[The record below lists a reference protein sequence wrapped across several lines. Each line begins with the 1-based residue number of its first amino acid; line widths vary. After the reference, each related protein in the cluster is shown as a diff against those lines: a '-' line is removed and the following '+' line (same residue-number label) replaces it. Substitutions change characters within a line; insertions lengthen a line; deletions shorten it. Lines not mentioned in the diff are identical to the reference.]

1 MIKVSELSFLEEEVV
16 DNYKF
21 LHTIPELGFQEY
33 KTAEFIEKQLKSYG
47 VDELHTGVNNTTGI
61 ICSITGATP
70 GKTVLLRADM
80 DALPL
85 RESTDVDFRSQR
97 DGFMHAC
104 GHDGHVAMLLGAVK
118 FLAENR
124 EIIKGRVKFVFQP
137 AEEGPH
143 PGGAHFMAE
152 SGLLDDVDAAFGL
165 HLNTCS
171 PTGSVGI
178 PRRECTASTDSFSMK
193 VIGKGGHGA
202 APYLAVDPIVLTS
215 NIISSYQSIISREID
230 PRSTAVLSFGTIQG
244 GDGASNIIPN
254 EVFLNGTLRTFDDE
268 VKRFIVKRMEEVAQ
282 SLASAHRGRVEFKVI
297 EGYFPTI
304 NDERMALL
312 VRDALLPLLGEEN
325 VDLADLANTGGE
337 DFGRYLQDSPGA
349 FYWLGCRNEEK
360 GCTYM
365 MHNPNMKI
373 DLDALILGTQCHV
386 NVALKFLMEE

>member
-1 MIKVSELSFLEEEVV
+1 MIKISELSFLEEEVV
-16 DNYKF
+16 NNYKF

-33 KTAEFIEKQLKSYG
+33 KTAEFIEKELRRYG
-47 VDELHTGVNNTTGI
+47 VVELHTEVNNTTGI
-61 ICSITGATP
+61 ICSVEGATP

-85 RESTDVDFRSQR
+85 RENTNVDFRSRR

-118 FLAENR
+118 FLSENR
-124 EIIKGRVKFVFQP
+124 EMIKGRVKFVFQP

-178 PRRECTASTDSFSMK
+178 PRRECTASTDSFSLK

-230 PRSTAVLSFGTIQG
+230 PRSTAVLSFGTIRG

-268 VKRFIVKRMEEVAQ
+268 VKRFIVKRMEEVAH
-282 SLASAHRGRVEFKVI
+282 SLASAHRGRVEFKVV

-304 NDERMALL
+304 NDERMAVL
-312 VRDALLPLLGEEN
+312 VRDALIPAFGEEN
-325 VDLADLANTGGE
+325 VELADLANTGGE

-349 FYWLGCRNEEK
+349 FYWLGCGNEEK

-365 MHNPNMKI
+365 MHNPNMKV

-386 NVALKFLMEE
+386 NVALKFLREK

>member
-1 MIKVSELSFLEEEVV
+1 MIKISELSFLEKEVV
-16 DNYKF
+16 NNYKF

-33 KTAEFIEKQLKSYG
+33 KTAEFIEKELRRYG
-47 VDELHTGVNNTTGI
+47 VVELHTEVNNTTGI
-61 ICSITGATP
+61 ICSVEGATP

-85 RESTDVDFRSQR
+85 SENTNVDFRSRR

-118 FLAENR
+118 FLSENR
-124 EIIKGRVKFVFQP
+124 EMIKGRVKFVFQP

-178 PRRECTASTDSFSMK
+178 PRRECTASTDSFSLK

-230 PRSTAVLSFGTIQG
+230 PRSTAVLSFGTIRG

-268 VKRFIVKRMEEVAQ
+268 VKRFIVKRMEEVAH
-282 SLASAHRGRVEFKVI
+282 SLASAHRGRVEFKVV

-304 NDERMALL
+304 NDERMAVL
-312 VRDALLPLLGEEN
+312 VRDALIPAFGEEN
-325 VDLADLANTGGE
+325 VELADLANTGGE

-349 FYWLGCRNEEK
+349 FYWLGCGNEEK

-365 MHNPNMKI
+365 MHNPNMKV

-386 NVALKFLMEE
+386 NVALKFLREE

>member
-1 MIKVSELSFLEEEVV
+1 MIKISELSFLEEEVV
-16 DNYKF
+16 NNYKF

-33 KTAEFIEKQLKSYG
+33 KTAEFIEKELRRYG
-47 VDELHTGVNNTTGI
+47 VVELHTEVNNTTGI
-61 ICSITGATP
+61 ICSVEGATP

-85 RESTDVDFRSQR
+85 RENTNVDFRSRR

-118 FLAENR
+118 FLSENR
-124 EIIKGRVKFVFQP
+124 EMIKGRVKFVFQP

-178 PRRECTASTDSFSMK
+178 PRRECTASTDSFSLK

-230 PRSTAVLSFGTIQG
+230 PRSTAVLSFGTIRG

-268 VKRFIVKRMEEVAQ
+268 VKRFIVKRMEEVAH
-282 SLASAHRGRVEFKVI
+282 SLASAHRGRVEFKVV

-304 NDERMALL
+304 NDERMAVL
-312 VRDALLPLLGEEN
+312 VRDALIPAFGEEN
-325 VDLADLANTGGE
+325 VELADLANTGGE

-349 FYWLGCRNEEK
+349 FYWLGCGNEDK

-365 MHNPNMKI
+365 MHNPNMKV

-386 NVALKFLMEE
+386 NVALKFLREK

>member
-1 MIKVSELSFLEEEVV
+1 MIKLSELSFLEEEVV
-16 DNYKF
+16 NNYKF
-21 LHTIPELGFQEY
+21 LHTIPELGFQEH
-33 KTAEFIEKQLKSYG
+33 KTAEFIEKELRKYG

-61 ICSITGATP
+61 ICSVIGTTP

-85 RESTDVDFRSQR
+85 KEYADVDFRSQR

-118 FLAENR
+118 FLSENR
-124 EIIKGRVKFVFQP
+124 ELIVGKVKFVFQP

-152 SGLLDDVDAAFGL
+152 SGLLKDVDAAFGL

-178 PRRECTASTDSFSMK
+178 PRRECTASTDSFSLK

-202 APYLAVDPIVLTS
+202 APNLAVDPIILTS
-215 NIISSYQSIISREID
+215 NIISSYQNIISREIY
-230 PRSTAVLSFGTIQG
+230 PRSTAVLSFGTIRG
-244 GDGASNIIPN
+244 GDGASNVIPN
-254 EVFLNGTLRTFDDE
+254 EVFLNGTLRTFDEE
-268 VKRFIVKRMEEVAQ
+268 VKRFIVERMEEVACN
-282 SLASAHRGRVEFKVI
+282 LASAHRGRVEFELT
-297 EGYFPTI
+297 EGYSPTI
-304 NDERMALL
+304 NDEKMALL
-312 VRDALLPLLGEEN
+312 VRKALVPVLGEEN
-325 VDLADLANTGGE
+325 VELADLANTGGE
-337 DFGRYLQDSPGA
+337 DFGRYLQDAPGA
-349 FYWLGCRNEEK
+349 FYWLGCGNEEK

-365 MHNPNMKI
+365 VHNPNMKI

>member
-1 MIKVSELSFLEEEVV
+1 MIKISELSFLEEEVV
-16 DNYKF
+16 NNYKF

-33 KTAEFIEKQLKSYG
+33 KTAEFIEKELRRYG
-47 VDELHTGVNNTTGI
+47 VVELHTEVNNTTGI
-61 ICSITGATP
+61 ICSVEGATP

-85 RESTDVDFRSQR
+85 RENTNVDFRSRR

-118 FLAENR
+118 FLSENR
-124 EIIKGRVKFVFQP
+124 EMIKGRVKFVFQP

-178 PRRECTASTDSFSMK
+178 PRRECTASTDSFSLK

-230 PRSTAVLSFGTIQG
+230 PRSTAVLSFGTIRG

-268 VKRFIVKRMEEVAQ
+268 VKRFIVKRMEEVAH
-282 SLASAHRGRVEFKVI
+282 SLASAHRGRVEFKVV

-304 NDERMALL
+304 NDERMAVL
-312 VRDALLPLLGEEN
+312 VRDALIPAFGEEN
-325 VDLADLANTGGE
+325 VELADLANTGGE

-349 FYWLGCRNEEK
+349 FYWLGCGNEEK

-365 MHNPNMKI
+365 MHNPNMKV

-386 NVALKFLMEE
+386 NVALKFLREE

>member
-1 MIKVSELSFLEEEVV
+1 MIKISELSFLEKEVV
-16 DNYKF
+16 NNYKF

-33 KTAEFIEKQLKSYG
+33 KTAEFIEKELRRYG
-47 VDELHTGVNNTTGI
+47 VVELHTEVNNTTGI
-61 ICSITGATP
+61 ICSVEGATP

-85 RESTDVDFRSQR
+85 RENTNVDFRSRR

-118 FLAENR
+118 FLSENR
-124 EIIKGRVKFVFQP
+124 EMIKGRVKFVFQP

-171 PTGSVGI
+171 PTGSMGI
-178 PRRECTASTDSFSMK
+178 PRRECTASTDSFSLK

-230 PRSTAVLSFGTIQG
+230 PRSTAVLSFGTIRG

-268 VKRFIVKRMEEVAQ
+268 VKRFIVKRMEEVAH
-282 SLASAHRGRVEFKVI
+282 SLASAHRGRVEFKVV

-304 NDERMALL
+304 NDERMAVL
-312 VRDALLPLLGEEN
+312 VRDALIPAFGEEN
-325 VDLADLANTGGE
+325 VELADLANTGGE

-349 FYWLGCRNEEK
+349 FYWLGCGNEEK

-365 MHNPNMKI
+365 MHNPNMKV

-386 NVALKFLMEE
+386 NVALKFLREE